1 MNLMKCRFGRKV
13 LKVKLTNAFKDRR
26 FREEIITNII
36 LFLVYEF
43 MLYILFFE
51 LPLDFLRF
59 KLKSYILGGIV
70 AIIGIVLLAL
80 GIGNKNN
87 KMKAYSIEAIVFSVV
102 SFLAYYILTKAP
114 QTLMIKSKTIYL
126 FIPFVMYLVYFV
138 VKSIIIIK
146 NKLKR

>member
-1 MNLMKCRFGRKV
+1 
-13 LKVKLTNAFKDRR
+13 
-26 FREEIITNII
+26 
-36 LFLVYEF
+36 

-87 KMKAYSIEAIVFSVV
+87 KMKAV
-102 SFLAYYILTKAP
+102 TKWM
-114 QTLMIKSKTIYL
+114 Q
-126 FIPFVMYLVYFV
+126 
-138 VKSIIIIK
+138 
-146 NKLKR
+146 

>member
-1 MNLMKCRFGRKV
+1 M
-13 LKVKLTNAFKDRR
+13 KLTNAFKEKK
-26 FREEIITNII
+26 FREEIILNII

-59 KLKSYILGGIV
+59 KLKSFILGGIV

-87 KMKAYSIEAIVFSVV
+87 KLKVYSLEAIVFAII
-102 SFLAYYILTKAP
+102 SFLAYYILAKAP
-114 QTLMIKSKTIYL
+114 QTIMIKSKTIYL
-126 FIPFVMYLVYFV
+126 FIPFVIYLLYFV
-138 VKSIIIIK
+138 VKNIVIIK

>member
-26 FREEIITNII
+26 FREEVIINII

-51 LPLDFLRF
+51 LSPDLRF

-87 KMKAYSIEAIVFSVV
+87 KKSLW
-102 SFLAYYILTKAP
+102 FLVEITDFLY
-114 QTLMIKSKTIYL
+114 
-126 FIPFVMYLVYFV
+126 
-138 VKSIIIIK
+138 
-146 NKLKR
+146 